1 MNIDMDFLK
10 NSANPYRHA
19 IMISAAAL
27 LATMTLVFI
36 GILPSRNKL
45 SAGRTKTAEQKK
57 VLESMRAD
65 IQGTE
70 PQRKKN
76 ESARKEHRDFVAS
89 GVIEPLLGSF
99 AMRGK
104 NLLDPFAQKTGFVID
119 TVKDLPPLPIRLPHP
134 PPEQLYAR
142 RPIEFTGH
150 GTYTQIVAFVSAVE
164 ASLPLVTLHSIKI
177 LGQPQ
182 TPETHKSIISFE
194 WPAKGEMRQPDIK
207 AKGNNPAEPQNEK

>member
-1 MNIDMDFLK
+1 MNIDLDFLK
-10 NSANPYRHA
+10 NSSNPYRHA

-27 LATMTLVFI
+27 LATLALVFLC
-36 GILPSRNKL
+36 ILPSRNKL
-45 SAGRTKTAEQKK
+45 SAVQLKTAEQKK
-57 VLESMRAD
+57 ILEAMRAD
-65 IQGTE
+65 IHGTGAQKE
-70 PQRKKN
+70 KT
-76 ESARKEHRDFVAS
+76 ESARKEHSDFVAS

-119 TVKDLPPLPIRLPHP
+119 TVKDLPPLPIRLPQP

-150 GTYTQIVAFVSAVE
+150 GSYTQIVAFVSAVE

-182 TPETHKSIISFE
+182 TPETHKSIITFE

-207 AKGNNPAEPQNEK
+207 AKGKNPAEPQNEK